1 MKMAVLIVT
10 RLVLF
15 ALRLTDRAGQ
25 KHGTSIPGIDAG
37 IAKLLDGDLVSFDF
51 EMMGARYDLDA
62 WTFDRWF
69 AAKDALVLC
78 TDFVRSVRNDVKIKC
93 SVWTGTEICTLSE
106 SHQSGVVSVDARVG
120 AFGCGAY
127 NFLTI

>member
-1 MKMAVLIVT
+1 MAALIVT

-15 ALRLTDRAGQ
+15 AFRSTERAGQ
-25 KHGTSIPGIDAG
+25 KHGTSIPGNDAG

-51 EMMGARYDLDA
+51 EMTGARYDLDA

-93 SVWTGTEICTLSE
+93 SVWTGMEICTLSE
-106 SHQSGVVSVDARVG
+106 SHQSGVVSIDARVVTV
-120 AFGCGAY
+120 GCGAN

>member
-1 MKMAVLIVT
+1 MKMAALIIT

-15 ALRLTDRAGQ
+15 AFRSTERAGQ
-25 KHGTSIPGIDAG
+25 KHGTSILGNDAG

-51 EMMGARYDLDA
+51 EMTGARYGLDA
-62 WTFDRWF
+62 STFDRCV

-93 SVWTGTEICTLSE
+93 SVWAGTEICTLSE

-120 AFGCGAY
+120 AVGCVAY

>member
-1 MKMAVLIVT
+1 MAALIIT

-15 ALRLTDRAGQ
+15 AFRSTERADQ
-25 KHGTSIPGIDAG
+25 KHGTSILGNDAG
-37 IAKLLDGDLVSFDF
+37 IAKLLDGDLVTFDL
-51 EMMGARYDLDA
+51 EMTGARYDLDA
-62 WTFDRWF
+62 WTFDKWF
-69 AAKDALVLC
+69 AAKDALILF

-120 AFGCGAY
+120 AVGCGAY

>member
-1 MKMAVLIVT
+1 MAALIVT
-10 RLVLF
+10 RLILF
-15 ALRLTDRAGQ
+15 AFRSTERASQ
-25 KHGTSIPGIDAG
+25 KHETSIPGNDAG

-51 EMMGARYDLDA
+51 EMTGALYDLDA

-106 SHQSGVVSVDARVG
+106 SHQNGLVSVDSRVG
-120 AFGCGAY
+120 AVGCGAN